1 MKSCGNLYLVEKK
14 SYYSEDVSM
23 ESNDGEQVDLFNYIN
38 DSWEDDFYDLDY
50 EPIIKDKNENE
61 PRKLTSPWKPKS
73 NPFG

>member
-1 MKSCGNLYLVEKK
+1 
-14 SYYSEDVSM
+14 M

-61 PRKLTSPWKPKS
+61 PRKLTSPWKPKL